1 MSLIFVC
8 YIFLVDIKGNHF
20 IFPYFYPVLLCC
32 RSIAYFLISLAHC
45 YSQIAKILGIDRLER
60 LKGIPLKLIAIEQ
73 FLEEEPSWRG
83 KLVFNMIGTLT
94 SLFIHSP
101 SLSHLSISLFL
112 SISLSTSLS
121 IYLPF
126 SLVLSIFI
134 FLLSLSS
141 SIFYLLSTIFRLI
154 YGEYSILLYTEIA
167 FSLEITEAHLPSC
180 FHPAIFFDFFLS
192 FLTWFPLLFSAL
204 FCLNSIRYQCT
215 WEGWWLST
223 DPTWCEGQKRVSPP
237 SIFTPVTKVFQKHY
251 SVWSCITHF
260 LHFRWQH
267 FECFYSGAGQTH

>member
-32 RSIAYFLISLAHC
+32 RSIAYFLISLAYC

-141 SIFYLLSTIFRLI
+141 SICYLLSSVWFMENIRYSYILKLHFLLRLQKRT
-154 YGEYSILLYTEIA
+154 YLHAFTRQ
-167 FSLEITEAHLPSC
+167 FSL
-180 FHPAIFFDFFLS
+180 IFFS
-192 FLTWFPLLFSAL
+192 
-204 FCLNSIRYQCT
+204 
-215 WEGWWLST
+215 
-223 DPTWCEGQKRVSPP
+223 
-237 SIFTPVTKVFQKHY
+237 
-251 SVWSCITHF
+251 HF
-260 LHFRWQH
+260 
-267 FECFYSGAGQTH
+267 